1 MNAPAEQSEV
11 IRAVVAVLD
20 QMSLSYA
27 IGGSIAS
34 STYGAPRFTQDADI
48 TIQPFDGKEA
58 AFAACFGTD
67 FYVSIPA
74 MQQANRRRSTFNLL
88 HLTSGFKIDFFVR
101 KDGSFAEAVMQRR
114 REERL
119 TQFGDQR
126 VFLVSP
132 EDIVLLK
139 LEWYRVGNEI
149 SDRQWSDVVG
159 VLKMQRDKLDS
170 IYLTDA
176 AATLGVADLLDRAKL
191 EAQR

>member
-1 MNAPAEQSEV
+1 MNAPADQSEV

-58 AFAACFGTD
+58 AFAAYFGTD
-67 FYVSIPA
+67 FYVSLPA
-74 MQQANRRRSTFNLL
+74 MQQANRRRSSFNLL
-88 HLTSGFKIDFFVR
+88 HFTSGFKIDFFVR
-101 KDGSFAEAVMQRR
+101 KDGPFAEAVMQRR

-119 TQFGDQR
+119 SQFGDQS

-139 LEWYRVGNEI
+139 LEWYRVGNEV